1 MRQFVSLLIVFCCA
15 VSVQAQSDSVF
26 AIELVVTASVQATQY
41 EEIPT
46 AQSIDKR
53 FTGSA
58 FLGRL
63 IWRPNHLLG
72 VGLQSGYITFSNEE
86 LSIPGNTNIPT
97 VNVVLTAIPIHMVL
111 SMNPGDFDFGVG
123 IGGYVLQS
131 RWRLDEAPRVNS
143 SDVEYGIHSWIG
155 YEFTIADQFT
165 MGPELSLHVLSNR
178 GIASLAAGVRI
189 RYNVAS
195 Y

>member
-1 MRQFVSLLIVFCCA
+1 MKWFVLIVVVCCG
-15 VSVQAQSDSVF
+15 SVITQAQSDSVF
-26 AIELVVTASVQATQY
+26 AIELVATASIQATQY
-41 EEIPT
+41 EQIPT

-72 VGLQSGYITFSNEE
+72 VGVQSGFLTFSDEQ
-86 LSIPGNTNIPT
+86 LSGQGNASIPT
-97 VNVVLTAIPIHMVL
+97 VDVLLTAIPIHL
-111 SMNPGDFDFGVG
+111 AISMNPGNFDFGVG

-131 RWRLDEAPRVNS
+131 RWRLDESPRVNS
-143 SDVEYGIHSWIG
+143 SDVEYGINSWIG
-155 YEFTIADQFT
+155 FEFDVVDRLTV
-165 MGPELSLHVLSNR
+165 GPEIALHVLSNR
-178 GIASLAAGVRI
+178 GLASLTAGIRI